1 MDLYTHL
8 YMVCLLGTMGSGAVT
23 VFLFVKLDIK
33 TASRVLGKKERTR
46 GRNVITKNRKR
57 RPAKSHGIKAGQKT
71 ALLPPMDSSFHVIR
85 EILLVHTD
93 EII

>member
-1 MDLYTHL
+1 
-8 YMVCLLGTMGSGAVT
+8 MGSGAVT

-33 TASRVLGKKERTR
+33 TASRVLGKKERTKR
-46 GRNVITKNRKR
+46 VNVMKKSQKR
-57 RPAKSHGIKAGQKT
+57 QPAKSHGTNAGQKT
-71 ALLPPMDSSFHVIR
+71 ALLPSMDSSFHVIR

>member
-1 MDLYTHL
+1 MDLYTRL
-8 YMVCLLGTMGSGAVT
+8 YMACLLGTMGSGAVT

-33 TASRVLGKKERTR
+33 TASRVLGKKDKMKRVN
-46 GRNVITKNRKR
+46 GMTKNRKR
-57 RPAKSHGIKAGQKT
+57 QSVKLHGIKSGQKT
-71 ALLPPMDSSFHVIR
+71 TLLPSTDDSFHVIK